1 MRRLLMVFFGRVWR
15 KLRARLATVRGEE
28 LKKFPNPERTVRQ
41 VALASLLLSLTMP
54 AMAESAAGNLPPDFY
69 PQPTCEKPQSP
80 GKSPGV
86 GDQNAMLAYNAKV
99 RNFNKQAEAFNACMK
114 DYSDK
119 AQNDIN
125 AILATVRAA
134 VAAANQP

>member
-1 MRRLLMVFFGRVWR
+1 
-15 KLRARLATVRGEE
+15 
-28 LKKFPNPERTVRQ
+28 
-41 VALASLLLSLTMP
+41 LSLTMP

-69 PQPTCEKPQSP
+69 PQPKCEKPQSP